1 MRLAYAMKKEIPQ
14 HIAVI
19 MDGNGRWANARHL
32 PRVFGHRKGAEVLR
46 ELLKSAIKIGIPYMT
61 FYSFSSE
68 NWNRS
73 ESEINDIMGLLRR
86 YLQSELATFHEA
98 GICLK
103 VIGDR
108 SRLAKD
114 IILLIEDAERQT
126 ANNKKMT
133 VVMALSYG
141 GRQEIV
147 HAAQKLA
154 LQVKDGDIDPADIT
168 ETSFEKNL
176 YTAGMPHPDL
186 LIRTSGEMRISN
198 FLLWQLAY
206 SEMVFVEKNWPDFS
220 EDDLLWAI
228 EEYQKRDRRYGS
240 AAETA

>member
-1 MRLAYAMKKEIPQ
+1 
-14 HIAVI
+14 
-19 MDGNGRWANARHL
+19 MDGNGRWAKARHL
-32 PRVFGHRKGAEVLR
+32 PRAFGHRKGAEALR
-46 ELLKSAIKIGIPYMT
+46 ELLKSAIEIGIPYMT

-68 NWNRS
+68 NWNRPQ
-73 ESEINDIMGLLRR
+73 SEINDIMGLLRR
-86 YLQSELATFHEA
+86 YLQSELATFHKA
-98 GICLK
+98 GIRLK

-108 SRLAKD
+108 SRLADD
-114 IILLIEDAERQT
+114 IVLLIEDAERQT
-126 ANNKKMT
+126 LNNDKLT

-147 HAAQKLA
+147 EAAQRIA
-154 LQVKDGDIDPADIT
+154 NQVKSGSLNPDQIT
-168 ETSFEKNL
+168 ENVFEQEL
-176 YTAGMPHPDL
+176 YTRDIPDPDL

-220 EDDLLWAI
+220 KNDLLTAI
-228 EEYQKRDRRYGS
+228 GEYQKRDRRYGS

>member
-1 MRLAYAMKKEIPQ
+1 MTKGIPQ

-32 PRVFGHRKGAEVLR
+32 PRAFGHRKGAEALR

-68 NWNRS
+68 NWNRP

-86 YLQSELATFHEA
+86 YLQSELATFHKA
-98 GICLK
+98 GIRLK

-108 SRLAKD
+108 SKLATD
-114 IILLIEDAERQT
+114 IVRLIEDAEMQT
-126 ANNKKMT
+126 RDNTKMT

-147 HAAQKLA
+147 EATKNMVRK
-154 LQVKDGDIDPADIT
+154 VKNGDLEIDEIT
-168 ETSFEKNL
+168 ETSFGQEL
-176 YTAGMPHPDL
+176 YTSDIPDPDL

-206 SEMVFVEKNWPDFS
+206 SEMVFIEKYWPDFS
-220 EDDLLWAI
+220 EKDLILAI
-228 EEYQKRDRRYGS
+228 EEYQKRERRYGS